1 MILRKDCKEFLA
13 LFACFKSRYDG
24 LLFSVFTVAIFLP
37 FIRLRGFSLTRLCCF
52 KIQALEFS
60 QNSLMS
66 MNSIERFFYG
76 F

>member
-13 LFACFKSRYDG
+13 FIRMFPITMDDG
-24 LLFSVFTVAIFLP
+24 LLFSVFTVGIFLP

-60 QNSLMS
+60 QNVH
-66 MNSIERFFYG
+66 EY
-76 F
+76 